1 MGRLEDKDVY
11 VSSTRDSLA
20 ESAAADLTL
29 FPKGTVL
36 FTKSGMS
43 TLLNQRAILG
53 RDMNVVSHIGTCVP
67 LGELPSEWVFYWL
80 KTVDFKDLTHATT
93 LPSLQLPK
101 VKAIEMPLAPLPEQ
115 RRIVA
120 KIEELFSQ
128 LDAGVEELK
137 KAKAQLKR
145 YRLAVLRA
153 AFEGALT
160 SDWRLA
166 NSDKIEPAAK
176 LLERIREE
184 RKKALGKK
192 YKEPPALDTSA
203 LPELPEGWAWIDSES
218 LFAFVTSGSRGW
230 AKYYTDTGATFIRI
244 GNLDHGSISLDLR
257 DIQYVNPP
265 GGTEGT
271 RTRVQ
276 PGDIL
281 VSITA
286 DVGMIALV
294 QHDIGEAYINQHVAL
309 ARPVEGYVR
318 PYAAWFLAAEEGG
331 QRQLKGMQRGATKV
345 GLGLDDIK
353 HVAVPLTS
361 IAEQHEVVAEIERRF
376 SVADAEEKTIE
387 AALAQAARLRQ
398 SILKRAFEGRLVPQ
412 DPSDEPASRL
422 LNRIRE
428 ARAKEPT
435 ANRQRAKRRKGG
447 AQ

>member
-1 MGRLEDKDVY
+1 
-11 VSSTRDSLA
+11 
-20 ESAAADLTL
+20 
-29 FPKGTVL
+29 
-36 FTKSGMS
+36 
-43 TLLNQRAILG
+43 
-53 RDMNVVSHIGTCVP
+53 VP
-67 LGELPSEWVFYWL
+67 VP
-80 KTVDFKDLTHATT
+80 
-93 LPSLQLPK
+93 
-101 VKAIEMPLAPLPEQ
+101 PLPEQ

-145 YRLAVLRA
+145 YRQAVLKA
-153 AFEGALT
+153 AFEGKLT
-160 SDWRLA
+160 EEWRKQNLTTKTPRHKETAQELLAQIKKERQQAAA
-166 NSDKIEPAAK
+166 NSH
-176 LLERIREE
+176 RT
-184 RKKALGKK
+184 